1 MCVLAGQGGDAQ
13 LCPALCDP
21 MDCSQPGS
29 SVQGIFR
36 ARILEECQGSPTKL
50 YLKVILRG
58 SLLCC
63 YSLLTLKKI
72 ACPGSKPCWN

>member
-1 MCVLAGQGGDAQ
+1 MCVLAGVGDAQ

-63 YSLLTLKKI
+63 Y
-72 ACPGSKPCWN
+72 